1 MQLLAALIVAGL
13 GVRLAIDDLDCPLRA
28 LELHLLIVVLL
39 GNLLLAFLLEGWHGH
54 FSPCGSSGSACRW
67 LLVVVV
73 ALLLPPILF
82 LAASLSSEICFRLV
96 SFPCLQSRLGVP
108 CMPFYSFGA
117 LVR

>member
-1 MQLLAALIVAGL
+1 MVTSHHVG
-13 GVRLAIDDLDCPLRA
+13 
-28 LELHLLIVVLL
+28 
-39 GNLLLAFLLEGWHGH
+39 HGPT
-54 FSPCGSSGSACRW
+54 SRCCDNSSSGSDCRW

-73 ALLLPPILF
+73 ALLLLPILF
-82 LAASLSSEICFRLV
+82 LAASLSSEICFRLA